1 MVRRIPAARRITAL
15 PSWGPRREPYAGPA
29 EESPAARLRIRV
41 PSTSGL
47 PSGLGCDVVETSAE
61 CGMKILGC
69 LPNSGCVLAHGDRWS
84 WIVPSG
90 SDIDVTWPAI
100 TRYHVDGAV
109 LVPHYGVRPHP
120 AGGDS
125 VVHWPDQAVPYT
137 HPLLLYFAACCIAGV
152 QPAVT
157 VQ

>member
-1 MVRRIPAARRITAL
+1 MKRIPAARRFATM
-15 PSWGPRREPYAGPA
+15 PSWGTRRDPYDGTA
-29 EESPAARLRIRV
+29 EEVPALRLRIRV
-41 PSTSGL
+41 PSPPDL

-61 CGMKILGC
+61 DGMRILGC
-69 LPNSGCVLAHGDRWS
+69 LPSSGCVLRHGERWS

-90 SDIDVTWPAI
+90 SDVDVAWPSI
-100 TRYHVDGAV
+100 TRYLVDAAV
-109 LVPHYGVRPHP
+109 LVPHYGIRPFAQTSH
-120 AGGDS
+120 S
-125 VVHWPDQAVPYT
+125 VVHWPNQPAPYT

>member
-1 MVRRIPAARRITAL
+1 MIRRIPAARRLTAL
-15 PSWGPRREPYAGPA
+15 PAWGSHRDPYADPA
-29 EESPAARLRIRV
+29 EESQAVRLRIRV
-41 PSTSGL
+41 PSTPDL

-61 CGMKILGC
+61 YGMKILGC
-69 LPNSGCVLAHGDRWS
+69 LPSSGCVLAHGDEWS

-90 SDIDVTWPAI
+90 SDVDVAWPSI
-100 TRYHVDGAV
+100 TRYLVDAAV
-109 LVPHYGVRPHP
+109 LVPHYGLRPHTTSSD
-120 AGGDS
+120 G